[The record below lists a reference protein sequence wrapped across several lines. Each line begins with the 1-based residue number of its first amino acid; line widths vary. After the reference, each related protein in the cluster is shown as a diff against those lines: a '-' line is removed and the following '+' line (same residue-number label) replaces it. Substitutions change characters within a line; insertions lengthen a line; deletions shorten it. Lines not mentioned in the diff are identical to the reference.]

1 MSGVEEIISQTGYK
15 ITKDDEP
22 YIELIRDTVVQEI
35 LNFTNRTVIPAE
47 LEYVADLRT
56 AGRFLSA
63 KASTGALGDD
73 FDFGGALQAVSEGD
87 SSFTFRAGYS
97 AEELFKDYIAGMSSA
112 GTADLADFRRM
123 RW

>member
-15 ITKDDEP
+15 ITADDLS
-22 YIELIRDTVVQEI
+22 YIEMIRNMAVQEI
-35 LNFTNRTVIPAE
+35 LNFINRDVLPAE
-47 LEYVADLRT
+47 LEDVVDLRT

-63 KASTGALGDD
+63 KASTGQLGDD
-73 FDFGGALQAVSEGD
+73 FDFSGALQAVSEGD

-97 AEELFKDYIAGMSSA
+97 VEEMFKDYITMMGSA
-112 GTADLADFRRM
+112 GSANLADFRRM

>member
-1 MSGVEEIISQTGYK
+1 MNGVEEIISQTGYK

-47 LEYVADLRT
+47 LEDVVDLRT

-63 KASTGALGDD
+63 KASTGQLGDD
-73 FDFGGALQAVSEGD
+73 FDFSGALQAVSEGD

-97 AEELFKDYIAGMSSA
+97 VEEMFKDYIMKMGSA